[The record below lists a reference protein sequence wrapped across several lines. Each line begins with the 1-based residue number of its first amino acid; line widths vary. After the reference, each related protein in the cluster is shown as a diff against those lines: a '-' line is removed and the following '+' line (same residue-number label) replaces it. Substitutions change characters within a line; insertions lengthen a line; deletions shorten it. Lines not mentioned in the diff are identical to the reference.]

1 MGRIVGKAILC
12 GLAGVLA
19 WVFTEG
25 FFPKTVPHP
34 DWQRAEMIYI
44 LLVSGLVGVTAGV
57 FHGIQKGGRLA
68 PVVSGVLGLVLGMV
82 GGMLGSAVGGALVQK
97 FFDPNIFNLVGMSL
111 TQVAARTLAIA
122 PLGLFLGAAI
132 GATLMSRRGVVSGMV
147 GGLCGGALAGALFDI
162 VGAVLGPVMLVSQ
175 GGGAAEVGGPSRAML
190 ALFIGLFIGLMT
202 AIFERAS
209 RQAWLRLV
217 LGRNEGREW
226 PIDAAQ
232 TLIGRDERAHVPLF
246 GDPQI
251 PQLAAV
257 ITKQGHDYVLS
268 DPGSPLGV
276 GLNGYQVAQPAILRQ
291 NDMIQLGQLQIQFL
305 MKGGAQRQAAEGRP
319 QAQPIT
325 PVNQA
330 VQQDPLAPS
339 MPTQAMQ
346 SPAPSMPTQAMQA
359 AAPTG
364 WALRATAGPCMGH
377 SFPITGPTEIGREVH
392 GIIIEGDPNV
402 SRRHASVSPTPTGLT
417 VSDLG
422 STNGTF
428 VNGVKTQSAEVRPGD
443 TIEIGTSVFYVDSI

>member
-1 MGRIVGKAILC
+1 MGRIFGKAILC

-44 LLVSGLVGVTAGV
+44 LLVSGFVGVTAGV
-57 FHGIQKGGRLA
+57 FHGLQKGGRLA

-97 FFDPNIFNLVGMSL
+97 FFDPNIFNLVGMSVS
-111 TQVAARTLAIA
+111 QVAARTLAIA

-147 GGLCGGALAGALFDI
+147 GGLCGGALAGALFDV

-175 GGGAAEVGGPSRAML
+175 GGGASEVGGPSRAML

-226 PIDAAQ
+226 PIDASQ

-251 PQLAAV
+251 PSLAAV

-276 GLNGYQVAQPAILRQ
+276 GLNGFQVAQPAILRQ

-305 MKGGAQRQAAEGRP
+305 MKGSAQRQQAEGRP

-325 PVNQA
+325 PVNQT
-330 VQQDPLAPS
+330 VQQGPLTPS

-346 SPAPSMPTQAMQA
+346 SPP
-359 AAPTG
+359 G
-364 WALRATAGPCMGH
+364 GGIVLKATAGPCLGH
-377 SFPITGPTEIGREVH
+377 TFPITGPTEIGREVQ
-392 GIIIEGDPNV
+392 GITIGEDPNV
-402 SRRHASVSPTPTGLT
+402 SRRHASVTPTPAGLT

-428 VNGVKTQSAEVRPGD
+428 VNGIKVQSAEVRPGD
-443 TIEIGTSVFYVDSI
+443 TIEIGTSVFHVASN